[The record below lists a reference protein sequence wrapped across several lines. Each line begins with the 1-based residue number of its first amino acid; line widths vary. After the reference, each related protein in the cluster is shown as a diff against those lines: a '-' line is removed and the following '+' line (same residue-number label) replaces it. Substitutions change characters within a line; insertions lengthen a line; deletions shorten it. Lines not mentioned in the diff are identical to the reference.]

1 MKEFKLRF
9 TADVADIEAQFKG
22 AASELKKFAAG
33 VASAEN
39 QLEALQQTGA
49 YLTQMDKQLAE
60 LKKKYPDIFNKI
72 FGNVDAQMK
81 AALEPL
87 AKSSTEVGKIVK
99 KIGDQL
105 SGIASGKVEATNTE
119 MKKLGETVAALA
131 KTMGMQADLDFL
143 NGTDKARLK
152 AQKLIDVLSNLAVA
166 YYKLD
171 KASDKTDLGS
181 LSSKGSEQEKPPKK
195 PKKTKKTPTAK
206 DSQPEDSNSAPV
218 VEHLKN
224 VNNELENQIN
234 ELEQQKIRYQEI
246 IDIITG
252 ENPDIRLKTTKKT
265 DEQQLKDLVQ
275 QFHEATIAVKEFEA
289 ANNTSSDGYKKA
301 LGEQYRLATL
311 VKNTMD
317 YVSES
322 GSSKGEKYVLSQV
335 NSGVYE
341 QAEKIIDGLKT
352 SVATSIHQVIQ
363 NEIDYIDDGINK
375 LKEAAKQQTGDSSAT
390 SPNVEVKAAQ
400 DAAEAA
406 RLKSEENEKA
416 RLAAEA
422 EVKAAQETAEAAR
435 LQAEEKERARLAAEA
450 ETRKTQ
456 ETGDLESNIEKE
468 KQLTQELTVLREK
481 LNSIPT
487 NPVDIA
493 ELETAQKEVKS
504 LQEEILRL
512 EGALDSWK
520 SGYYDIQKALDGSVS
535 MSEVENMTSNDVVD
549 EYREK
554 VKLLSNEIANLNNK
568 LIEAQAKLGQPS
580 DSILVG
586 VDNSAEIKTHEDLR
600 QKIVE
605 VTTEINAKT
614 EAFKIEGTTVG
625 SVVSN
630 EILSLDK
637 LIEKLKEVLNNIQNI
652 NNTSLDINIEKVKN
666 EIDALFTKLTDSSY
680 KNEYLGLLNSKT
692 GKVSSEYFEGNGNR
706 AEGTFK
712 NKEDYDTMFHNH
724 PDVSTAIPS
733 IADWKTFLSEF
744 DNFRKQI
751 ILTKDEITTF
761 DLSKLTRQELKELV
775 DVIESELT
783 AAKYDKVWVKDT
795 EKYGKDEATQRWTK
809 RNTVGIL
816 ARYPNVQMSTQ
827 PVINNTTEP
836 STTNVDSRVIQSEI
850 DALSLLENKIFDVK
864 HAVEEKIKAF
874 VNEGKAVDSNV
885 TKEIAALDNLLN
897 KINEIKSAVDSKT
910 AAFKT
915 EGNAVS
921 DSVKQVAKQKE
932 KSTNGKKQEEVSA
945 RSENEQKINAET
957 KAQEAFKQKV
967 IETMSVVSEYIDK
980 LKIANKTQEESASSN
995 KMQEFYN
1002 QYEDSLSPSAIKQ
1015 KTELNIKNAL
1025 KQIGGLSNPNPS
1037 IGITGKISE
1046 FSGSDTFERDY
1057 AKLEAYK
1064 EMLEKI
1070 GYTLS
1075 EPVFNKQ
1082 DGILSAKI
1090 VPIDGK
1096 AITDLEQARK
1106 ILEDIYINGNSM
1118 ENPVLPDY
1126 IQKALPKLQE
1136 LKEKLSSVTNQ
1147 DELKAWKQE
1156 WDEVVKSISQA
1167 KKEQEGLAL
1176 NNQKVKLSG
1185 IKNGLTSAYK
1195 GAAIDINNATDEQKE
1210 FVHSYESLIS
1220 KLDYYAK
1227 NRKLLSSEEIAAL
1240 EKEANGIRLKAEAY
1254 KTQIE
1259 AKKKSEKSSNDD
1271 NKRLSSYGKA
1281 TYTSATKKYE
1291 NINNVINNSDFVSDG
1306 LLSAMDEYKKKY
1318 DALTAARQRFIDNPA
1333 LAKEEAEQ
1341 NAFRKAAIET
1351 DKAREKV
1358 SLYIEDIKKF
1368 NEVMNSGALK
1378 EEPITYNKDIDSVAD
1393 AIKKYADNLFEGKL
1407 QVTGWNA
1414 AGTEMY
1420 GTLNKGKGV
1429 IENVTVALNRGTNQL
1444 YAYGKGTKEVGSA
1457 WQQFTGGI
1465 VKKSKEVLTYL
1476 TGGASIY
1483 KVLSEVRR
1491 GIQYVKEIDSAL
1503 TELKKV
1509 TDETDASY
1517 AKFLQTMSKTGAEI
1531 GSTVANLTNMAANWA
1546 RLGYS
1551 MEEAGNLARS
1561 TAVLLN
1567 VSEFTDAEKASEAL
1581 ISTIQAYGY
1590 AAEDSM
1596 HVVDVLNE
1604 IGNNFAI
1611 SSDGIATAL
1620 QDSASALMSAGNN
1633 LEQSVAMV
1641 AAANKVLQDPS
1652 QVGGALRTISLRIR
1666 GTSVKVLEEMGE
1678 ETDGVIESVSK
1689 LQAKIKGLTGVNIL
1703 NDAGG
1708 YKDTYTIIKEIAEV
1722 WPELDDMNKAAT
1734 LELLAGKN
1742 RSNAM
1747 AAMLTNLDD
1756 LTAAYEDALSAEGSA
1771 MAENEKYLDSIQGRI
1786 DQFTNSVQTM
1796 WMNALDSDVIK
1807 GFVDVGTSLINIFDQ
1822 INNNN
1827 PIGVFGGLAVVGG
1840 TLFAAWKGIPALW
1853 TAIASATKG
1862 KIAEI
1867 VGETAAI
1874 KALNAQHVISNI
1886 AQADS
1891 ISNDIKEA
1899 ATSAII
1905 TGAKGKEKIATNLVT
1920 IEKIKEA
1927 LATKGVTGA
1936 NADAVIAAMGLT
1948 NANAG
1953 LATSFSLVT
1962 KSVLKFLA
1970 TNPVGWAI
1978 IAAGAFATV
1987 TAINKKLKQAE
1998 EEVAQAALESG
2009 NSIKESNKSL
2019 DEYKNKVLEL
2029 RKSLDKGNL
2038 SEAEAYETRK
2048 QLISIQD
2055 ELISKYGQEADGIN
2069 LVTGSIE
2076 DQIDAIDRLAV
2087 ANANDWLNKNSQQ
2100 PGWFIFKGDSPIDQ
2114 AIEAIEG
2121 TQDTYLNLGT
2131 NIFNKVFKDAYD
2143 SDKWKAESKKAALE
2157 YQRFVESLGGTL
2169 ELDSNTIRFTNV
2181 TKEQIKNNY
2190 DKITNWLRDYAA
2202 KTGGKI
2208 DFQDMIGKI
2217 SEGKEE
2223 LLGDNF
2229 ETQKANYD
2237 AYLENTAIA
2246 SYTDAYGAILDEK
2259 EKFQKAYASGDKEAI
2274 REARKSLEEAIDVA
2288 QNEAGN
2294 DTRMANWFG
2303 DLAGSF
2309 ENAFKDI
2316 DFEDAWE
2323 NTGTSLKSTIEEA
2336 LKDIGVD
2343 TDAEILNIG
2352 SFIDENGKLKDGIDG
2367 ITQEQVDAYN
2377 ILKNKASEYGF
2388 SVEEI
2393 VTKLAKLGLIKSNL
2407 TETSDVVE
2415 SVGKSFTNYA
2425 SIIETLTDAQSI
2437 SNELIYDNIELTK
2450 EQGEALG
2457 ALIGSEAEYAEAVD
2471 TSNGYVVKN
2480 AKLVKDLIA
2489 KKKIE
2494 AAQNV
2499 KTEKTQARLKYY
2511 DLYKQIKKL
2520 SGANGELAAKNKDQI
2535 NTLYAEMGIV
2545 QQTISKYSML
2555 EQKLLGAADAYDKFE
2570 EAQTADSESD
2580 YSSKMTDMLTGLIN
2594 GLQTGKVGTEAFK
2607 AAVKGLIPDEELDKL
2622 DTVKDKVKAIADY
2635 ITTSNFKDYFNFEFD
2650 EDGSLKD
2657 ITMNMDNLKAFVEDG
2672 FENGALVQT
2681 GEDWTQFELSDQIKT
2696 LDDLAKAY
2704 GMTKEAAFAYL
2715 QLVNQYDGEWLI
2727 GDFATT
2733 FDSLMPTSENIKL
2746 FGKEMQEA
2754 FDQTKIDLKVRPQVS
2769 WEEMKKAGWD
2779 TEEGSYSTVNTVT
2792 YLASDFGLA
2801 DKYSSEDYAI
2811 NVTPILPDGTVIKGG
2826 ENGLWEY
2833 INGKIQNGES
2843 VEDLNIFLG
2852 KYGDIQTAEN
2862 EAIKLHQMQEQYYNM
2877 VSDYSLDDD
2886 IMTTTRQITELN
2898 VALANGEI
2906 SQEQY
2911 LAQMYGIGDAATK
2924 AQIKTGGLNAKLQ
2937 EQGETARE
2945 NAQKWKEASDN
2956 YENAK
2961 NKVADLESQIKDADG
2976 TKLTSLQGQLEN
2988 AVALVAKYGRE
2999 VAKYEQTEYT
3009 IKFAVDDVQKDI
3021 DEIEASYS
3029 NFADSVEFDNE
3040 SGKFIMK
3047 SGIDLPQDQVDKFN
3061 EYLALLNEKYTLEV
3075 MQGEEMPTV
3084 LDVLSQIKEILEK
3097 AYTLTVDTGDAFDKT
3112 STFKNLWD
3120 NIKDKSVTLTTIDY
3134 IIKKFGQSGD
3144 QEFSG
3149 TANVS
3154 GSAYASGNWGIKQ
3167 SEHDSLV
3174 GELGEET
3181 IVDPRTGR
3189 YYTVGTNGAELV
3201 DIPKGAIIFNHRQT
3215 EELFKN
3221 GHINSRGKAYAQGNA
3236 HVTVVPDFTTKNNY
3250 SGAGSYW
3257 TDFAKS
3263 IDAISDT
3270 VDDASSDSKDEFEE
3284 LFDWFEVLITE
3295 IDNKISLI
3303 EAQIE
3308 NTTSA
3313 SDKNSLYQRVVDL
3326 NYAKM
3331 AALNKGVELYSSKA
3345 QEFLNKI
3352 PQAYKEMAQNG
3363 AVALT
3368 DFQGE
3373 ANEKVVEAIKNYREM
3388 KDKVADL
3395 NVELENVKKNISD
3408 INVQMLETIST
3419 EYENKIGLITNLND
3433 RIQKAMDLQEESGER
3448 LSANYYNEMIKNAQE
3463 ALKLQKQQRQEMQAQ
3478 LDQSVASGDVERYS
3492 ENWYKMVN
3500 DINAVDEAIVQSEI
3514 DIESFQNAINDLH
3527 WENFERLIKSI
3538 ENVSDEAEH
3547 LRNLIKDDDLTD
3559 DVGNWT
3565 EAGITAL
3572 GLVSQE
3578 MENAKYRAELYG
3590 KEIEQLKKDYKAG
3603 LYSQDEYNDKLQEL
3617 KSSQWDAIDAY
3628 ESAKDAIVDL
3638 NKTRIEAVKDGIQKE
3653 IDAYEKLI
3661 DKRKEDLDAQ
3671 KDQHDWAKT
3680 VKEHTSEIDSIQRQ
3694 IDALNGDT
3702 SASAEAQRKKLQE
3715 ELAKAQEELEET
3727 YYDREIEMQQKAL
3740 DETLELY
3747 KEDKEK
3753 KMEELDE
3760 YLKHEEQVIADS
3772 YELVLSNSEVV
3783 YTRLNEMAKEY
3794 NIEILN
3800 SVVDPWNQGTTAL
3813 GTYGESLELATSGY
3827 VAQLKLIEDELNN
3840 IQNQADA
3847 TARSLIA
3854 MANAQSSQIIN
3865 SGTSSKPSSSGK
3877 TSTPASKPSSTTSG
3891 KPSVGQ
3897 TVTVKTSATNWSR
3910 DGGNGTRI
3918 ASFVKGNSYTVKQ
3931 VSGNEVLIGTSSGYT
3946 GWINKKDLIGYAK
3959 GTTGVKKNGPAVID
3973 ENGLEEIVMHTKGG
3987 KVAYL
3992 TKGTSVLP
4000 HDISENLMKLGSVD
4014 YRALLDR
4021 NKPKVG
4027 APYVVNNDI
4036 ELNLNVGE
4044 VIHVEHMD
4052 NDSLPEIQD
4061 AIQKQLDSYIKRM
4074 NNGVRKYAR

>member
-1 MKEFKLRF
+1 MGVKRSDHASEIIAKLEEMKRQADNAQKGTNESIRKIKASSIKLSGTFKNLRESLNKQVQMLTSEINGKRFNVKIDFSNIDVNSEDIKRKISSIISSFKENDIIEFDAKGSEKQFENLISLYVKYEEKLKTLQTQKAFGSNKEAIENMKEQIALASKMKEIFSFLNNSTDAAIPRMMGRRQLDSIINSATESLERFNAVKEEASKTKVNVGDFGNIEETLNDLKSTIEGIKTALEPISEIFKNEGAAMQNMAQNGTSSFNTLSEAVNALYNNLLNVEREVDNISKKDFNITHVSQTIQKGDDSKSQAKLSLYQQKATELLKVVERLNNEQTQVGNVNNKVWQNAINQFGGISSFMTKVEKFDLTSLTGKISGATTLSAIKNLIGQITLYKDTFLSVVNEINNVAPNTIDTSFLSGLDDIDKQIEELEKTKVITDEVKESSDTAAKSMASSDLSSSIEQLTKIGDALTEIKNIIEPLSKAF
-9 TADVADIEAQFKG
+9 TTEGTLFNQMATSGALSMDTLIEKLQEALKLSAQLASENVHVVPTTVESKKQNAYIVEDSGQVGFDFNSVGEIQETKDSTAAINKEGEALIGVGEAAEAAAAKKNKFAEANREVADSGNKTAEAVAQAADAVKAEGDAAKQAAQSVAETSKQLDRVTNTFMGNEDEPVKKVKQWSEATKKAYRTTKETLFRNDDGGFDVISTDVTDNFEKMRQAAEKAEQAALKAVKAQDSYISQKNKNISALSSALDPNANRTLIGTDYEEEARKKIEAIQGELSKLDAKLEDGSRVIFSEEELNAEKKKIEELIRTAGEYIRTSRNAEYAPIAFDSQSVSGNVRERQNTLSLFINNLRQAGVLTGELKADTDRLSDALNAVKTNGDLKNYLYQLKEVQSKSKLIIQQKKEEDAMWAEYNKG
-22 AASELKKFAAG
+22 RTDEDIQRQTEAAWAEYARQNAAAAKEEAAAERELAQARKEADAYYQQQETESKKQESLTLDIERQITLIGKQEAQWKKNGQLTDEVHQKVEDLSNALLKVSNSSELAAWRKQWMMLKDE
-33 VASAEN
+33 VMTTKYEIESIQKAQSKSEISSQKYWDSAFKDSLAGLVTPEKRPELEQLKAYMLQQADQTKEAVVERYDAIMTIISNKNATMQKLMSAKGENEKSYWQDQYSSWFGAWEALDKESTKAFFEDSGNAALIGAKGIKAFNN
-39 QLEALQQTGA
+39 QLELS
-49 YLTQMDKQLAE
+49 
-60 LKKKYPDIFNKI
+60 
-72 FGNVDAQMK
+72 NV
-81 AALEPL
+81 
-87 AKSSTEVGKIVK
+87 
-99 KIGDQL
+99 L
-105 SGIASGKVEATNTE
+105 SGK
-119 MKKLGETVAALA
+119 
-131 KTMGMQADLDFL
+131 
-143 NGTDKARLK
+143 
-152 AQKLIDVLSNLAVA
+152 QKD
-166 YYKLD
+166 
-171 KASDKTDLGS
+171 T
-181 LSSKGSEQEKPPKK
+181 
-195 PKKTKKTPTAK
+195 
-206 DSQPEDSNSAPV
+206 
-218 VEHLKN
+218 
-224 VNNELENQIN
+224 QIN
-234 ELEQQKIRYQEI
+234 ELYDLYKKQAESVAKQDKYTSQLGSSFIGEQQKKLIQERLNAEKETEKKI
-246 IDIITG
+246 QEQIEKYG
-252 ENPDIRLKTTKKT
+252 ELYK
-265 DEQQLKDLVQ
+265 
-275 QFHEATIAVKEFEA
+275 EA
-289 ANNTSSDGYKKA
+289 D
-301 LGEQYRLATL
+301 RLA
-311 VKNTMD
+311 VI
-317 YVSES
+317 E
-322 GSSKGEKYVLSQV
+322 EKRKETARQ
-335 NSGVYE
+335 
-341 QAEKIIDGLKT
+341 
-352 SVATSIHQVIQ
+352 IQ
-363 NEIDYIDDGINK
+363 E
-375 LKEAAKQQTGDSSAT
+375 EAAKQAD
-390 SPNVEVKAAQ
+390 K
-400 DAAEAA
+400 EA
-406 RLKSEENEKA
+406 
-416 RLAAEA
+416 
-422 EVKAAQETAEAAR
+422 
-435 LQAEEKERARLAAEA
+435 ERARKQAENYGKSTYNSA
-450 ETRKTQ
+450 TRKY
-456 ETGDLESNIEKE
+456 DN
-468 KQLTQELTVLREK
+468 TVASFENLDDGVA
-481 LNSIPT
+481 S
-487 NPVDIA
+487 
-493 ELETAQKEVKS
+493 KS
-504 LQEEILRL
+504 L
-512 EGALDSWK
+512 LDAM
-520 SGYYDIQKALDGSVS
+520 DD
-535 MSEVENMTSNDVVD
+535 
-549 EYREK
+549 
-554 VKLLSNEIANLNNK
+554 
-568 LIEAQAKLGQPS
+568 
-580 DSILVG
+580 
-586 VDNSAEIKTHEDLR
+586 
-600 QKIVE
+600 
-605 VTTEINAKT
+605 
-614 EAFKIEGTTVG
+614 
-625 SVVSN
+625 
-630 EILSLDK
+630 
-637 LIEKLKEVLNNIQNI
+637 
-652 NNTSLDINIEKVKN
+652 
-666 EIDALFTKLTDSSY
+666 Y
-680 KNEYLGLLNSKT
+680 K
-692 GKVSSEYFEGNGNR
+692 R
-706 AEGTFK
+706 
-712 NKEDYDTMFHNH
+712 
-724 PDVSTAIPS
+724 
-733 IADWKTFLSEF
+733 
-744 DNFRKQI
+744 
-751 ILTKDEITTF
+751 
-761 DLSKLTRQELKELV
+761 
-775 DVIESELT
+775 
-783 AAKYDKVWVKDT
+783 KYD
-795 EKYGKDEATQRWTK
+795 E
-809 RNTVGIL
+809 
-816 ARYPNVQMSTQ
+816 
-827 PVINNTTEP
+827 
-836 STTNVDSRVIQSEI
+836 
-850 DALSLLENKIFDVK
+850 
-864 HAVEEKIKAF
+864 
-874 VNEGKAVDSNV
+874 
-885 TKEIAALDNLLN
+885 
-897 KINEIKSAVDSKT
+897 
-910 AAFKT
+910 
-915 EGNAVS
+915 
-921 DSVKQVAKQKE
+921 
-932 KSTNGKKQEEVSA
+932 
-945 RSENEQKINAET
+945 
-957 KAQEAFKQKV
+957 
-967 IETMSVVSEYIDK
+967 
-980 LKIANKTQEESASSN
+980 
-995 KMQEFYN
+995 
-1002 QYEDSLSPSAIKQ
+1002 
-1015 KTELNIKNAL
+1015 
-1025 KQIGGLSNPNPS
+1025 
-1037 IGITGKISE
+1037 
-1046 FSGSDTFERDY
+1046 
-1057 AKLEAYK
+1057 
-1064 EMLEKI
+1064 
-1070 GYTLS
+1070 
-1075 EPVFNKQ
+1075 
-1082 DGILSAKI
+1082 
-1090 VPIDGK
+1090 
-1096 AITDLEQARK
+1096 
-1106 ILEDIYINGNSM
+1106 
-1118 ENPVLPDY
+1118 
-1126 IQKALPKLQE
+1126 
-1136 LKEKLSSVTNQ
+1136 
-1147 DELKAWKQE
+1147 
-1156 WDEVVKSISQA
+1156 
-1167 KKEQEGLAL
+1167 
-1176 NNQKVKLSG
+1176 
-1185 IKNGLTSAYK
+1185 
-1195 GAAIDINNATDEQKE
+1195 
-1210 FVHSYESLIS
+1210 
-1220 KLDYYAK
+1220 
-1227 NRKLLSSEEIAAL
+1227 
-1240 EKEANGIRLKAEAY
+1240 
-1254 KTQIE
+1254 
-1259 AKKKSEKSSNDD
+1259 
-1271 NKRLSSYGKA
+1271 
-1281 TYTSATKKYE
+1281 
-1291 NINNVINNSDFVSDG
+1291 
-1306 LLSAMDEYKKKY
+1306 
-1318 DALTAARQRFIDNPA
+1318 LTAARQRFIDNPA
-1333 LAKEEAEQ
+1333 LANDQSEK
-1341 NAFRKAAIET
+1341 NAFNGVAQSVETARK
-1351 DKAREKV
+1351 KV
-1358 SLYIEDIKKF
+1358 QLYIDDMQKLKQVEDEGLLKGKTKQF
-1368 NEVMNSGALK
+1368 DPNGA
-1378 EEPITYNKDIDSVAD
+1378 DSQTD
-1393 AIKKYADNLFEGKL
+1393 AIKKYAAAIYDGKL

-1414 AGTEMY
+1414 AGNEMY
-1420 GTLNKGKGV
+1420 GTLDRGKGV
-1429 IENVTVALNRGTNQL
+1429 IEKVTVALDRGTNTL
-1444 YAYGKGTKEVGSA
+1444 YSYGKGTKEVGTL
-1457 WQQFTGGI
+1457 WQQLTSDIGKKAKEISAFLIGG
-1465 VKKSKEVLTYL
+1465 
-1476 TGGASIY
+1476 GSIY
-1483 KVLSEVRR
+1483 KAIAEVRK

-1509 TDETDASY
+1509 TDETDKAY
-1517 AKFLQTMSKTGAEI
+1517 AQFLQTMSKTGTEVGA
-1531 GSTVANLTNMAANWA
+1531 TVSDLINMAANWA

-1551 MEEAGNLARS
+1551 MQEAGNLAKS

-1567 VSEFTDAEKASEAL
+1567 VSEFTNAEDASEAL

-1604 IGNNFAI
+1604 IGNNFAV
-1611 SSDGIATAL
+1611 SSDGLATAL

-1641 AAANKVLQDPS
+1641 AAANKVLQDPG
-1652 QVGGALRTISLRIR
+1652 QVGSALRTISLRIR

-1678 ETDGVIESVSK
+1678 ETDGVVESASK
-1689 LQAKIKGLTGVNIL
+1689 LQAKLKGLTGVNIL

-1722 WPELDDMNKAAT
+1722 WPELNDINKAAT

-1771 MAENEKYLDSIQGRI
+1771 IAENEKYLDSIQGRI
-1786 DQFTNSVQTM
+1786 DQFTNSLQTM
-1796 WMNALDSDVIK
+1796 WMNTISSDTVKLIVSAGTALIK
-1807 GFVDVGTSLINIFDQ
+1807 IVDTLGLMPSAFGAIGIAVYLKSLSGLKEELSSVNSESENLLHIFGKKTEATQADTAANIENAASEQASANSSKSEAAAEGISAGAKNADTGATTANTFATRAN
-1822 INNNN
+1822 IAATKAL
-1827 PIGVFGGLAVVGG
+1827 IVVKNI
-1840 TLFAAWKGIPALW
+1840 AKGILIGA
-1853 TAIASATKG
+1853 AISVT
-1862 KIAEI
+1862 
-1867 VGETAAI
+1867 TAAI
-1874 KALNAQHVISNI
+1874 GKLVSGITDVGKEAKKTASEITSAYDTAQKSLKSNKSTIDEISKDYEKLSAGVDKFGNNVSLTTDEYKKYNEIVNKIADMFPNMVQGYTAEGNAILSVKGNVEELTAAYEAA
-1886 AQADS
+1886 AQAARQAAIAGSGVVFEEFKKNYDS
-1891 ISNDIKEA
+1891 NPATMFGTVGIKQQSTIVDYVRDLLENGTNEAIEKFYDESRRGNTNINGVNYSWAAIKKTLEEAGVTIPTNGLGSLDVEDFKKQLPNLLSFMKSTATKVNTETNKIKSIMSAYLGEDEDYSNLTKEA
-1899 ATSAII
+1899 QSVVARIVSSLDAEFIN
-1905 TGAKGKEKIATNLVT
+1905 GFDDAASLYNWIATNIVQPFSNNSGNVQNAIDSFLKIDTSKISVKEYKDSIDEFKRVLSESGISEEAQNQILSAFDIDEESMKKNIDPLITKTKSMLKDEFKDDADSLT
-1920 IEKIKEA
+1920 ISDLKIIDSSAFSDIKAGTLTFDQLKQKIKEVKA
-1927 LATKGVTGA
+1927 EINTGSDGKTFSSY
-1936 NADAVIAAMGLT
+1936 ADTLEK
-1948 NANAG
+1948 
-1953 LATSFSLVT
+1953 FS
-1962 KSVLKFLA
+1962 
-1970 TNPVGWAI
+1970 
-1978 IAAGAFATV
+1978 
-1987 TAINKKLKQAE
+1987 
-1998 EEVAQAALESG
+1998 
-2009 NSIKESNKSL
+2009 
-2019 DEYKNKVLEL
+2019 
-2029 RKSLDKGNL
+2029 
-2038 SEAEAYETRK
+2038 
-2048 QLISIQD
+2048 SIQ
-2055 ELISKYGQEADGIN
+2055 G
-2069 LVTGSIE
+2069 
-2076 DQIDAIDRLAV
+2076 
-2087 ANANDWLNKNSQQ
+2087 
-2100 PGWFIFKGDSPIDQ
+2100 
-2114 AIEAIEG
+2114 
-2121 TQDTYLNLGT
+2121 
-2131 NIFNKVFKDAYD
+2131 
-2143 SDKWKAESKKAALE
+2143 
-2157 YQRFVESLGGTL
+2157 
-2169 ELDSNTIRFTNV
+2169 
-2181 TKEQIKNNY
+2181 
-2190 DKITNWLRDYAA
+2190 
-2202 KTGGKI
+2202 
-2208 DFQDMIGKI
+2208 
-2217 SEGKEE
+2217 
-2223 LLGDNF
+2223 
-2229 ETQKANYD
+2229 
-2237 AYLENTAIA
+2237 
-2246 SYTDAYGAILDEK
+2246 
-2259 EKFQKAYASGDKEAI
+2259 
-2274 REARKSLEEAIDVA
+2274 
-2288 QNEAGN
+2288 
-2294 DTRMANWFG
+2294 
-2303 DLAGSF
+2303 
-2309 ENAFKDI
+2309 
-2316 DFEDAWE
+2316 
-2323 NTGTSLKSTIEEA
+2323 
-2336 LKDIGVD
+2336 
-2343 TDAEILNIG
+2343 
-2352 SFIDENGKLKDGIDG
+2352 
-2367 ITQEQVDAYN
+2367 
-2377 ILKNKASEYGF
+2377 
-2388 SVEEI
+2388 
-2393 VTKLAKLGLIKSNL
+2393 
-2407 TETSDVVE
+2407 
-2415 SVGKSFTNYA
+2415 
-2425 SIIETLTDAQSI
+2425 I
-2437 SNELIYDNIELTK
+2437 SNELIYDNIQLTK
-2450 EQGEALG
+2450 EQGEELQT
-2457 ALIGSEAEYAEAVD
+2457 LIGSEAEYAEAVD

-2499 KTEKTQARLKYY
+2499 KIEKTQARLKYY

-2607 AAVKGLIPDEELDKL
+2607 AAVKGLIPEEELDKL

-2650 EDGSLKD
+2650 DDGALKD

-2672 FENGALVQT
+2672 FENGALIQT

-2715 QLVNQYDGEWLI
+2715 QFVNQYDGEWLI

-2733 FDSLMPTSENIKL
+2733 FDSLIPTSENIKL
-2746 FGKEMQEA
+2746 FGEEMQKA

-2769 WEEMKKAGWD
+2769 WEEMKNAGWD

-3112 STFKNLWD
+3112 STFKDLWD

-3201 DIPKGAIIFNHRQT
+3201 DIPKGAIIFNHKQT

-3236 HVTVVPDFTTKNNY
+3236 HITAVPDVTIKSSY

-3257 TDFAKS
+3257 SDFAKS
-3263 IDAISDT
+3263 IDAISDS
-3270 VDDASSDSKDEFEE
+3270 VDDASSDSKDDFEE

-3303 EAQIE
+3303 EAKIE

-3313 SDKNSLYQRVVDL
+3313 SGKNALYQQVVDL

-3331 AALNKGVELYSSKA
+3331 AALNKGIELYSGKA
-3345 QEFLNKI
+3345 QKFLNNI

-3572 GLVSQE
+3572 GLASQE

-3617 KSSQWDAIDAY
+3617 KSSQWDCIDAY

-3702 SASAEAQRKKLQE
+3702 SASAAAQRKKLQE
-3715 ELAKAQEELEET
+3715 ELTNAQQELEET

-3783 YTRLNEMAKEY
+3783 YTKLNEMAKEY

-3800 SVVDPWNQGTTAL
+3800 SVVDPWNQGTAAL
-3813 GTYGESLELATSGY
+3813 GTYGDSLELATSGY
-3827 VAQLKLIEDELNN
+3827 VAQLKLIEDELTN

-3877 TSTPASKPSSTTSG
+3877 TTTPASKPSTTTSG

-3897 TVTVKTSATNWSR
+3897 MVTVKTSATNWSR

-3918 ASFVKGNSYTVKQ
+3918 ASFVKGSSYTVKQ
-3931 VSGNEVLIGTSSGYT
+3931 VSGNEVLIGTSNGYT
-3946 GWINKKDLIGYAK
+3946 GWINKKDLVGYAK
-3959 GTTGVKKNGPAVID
+3959 GTTGVKKSGHAVID